1 MAGASQKSGEGE
13 KKREKDKGGL
23 VALFIRRPVS
33 AFVLNVLIMV
43 AGLAALQGIDVRELP
58 DVDRP
63 VVTVSTDF
71 DGAAAETI
79 DREIT
84 QKLEDAVAR
93 VSGVKTISSRS
104 SFARSRVTVEFND
117 GVDLNVAA
125 ADIRDAISR
134 VTNDLPD
141 DADSSRIIKA
151 DSNADAVMRLAVT
164 STTMSVDDLTV
175 LTEDQ
180 IVDTLSAVSGV
191 ADVQVNGDRDKIFR
205 IDINPAKL
213 ASYGLTIA
221 DVTKTL
227 SDMAL
232 DAPAGSLRSSSQ
244 ALVVRA
250 TANISTPEEFENV
263 YLNNRVRIGDIA
275 NVTLGPDVE
284 TSIVR
289 VNGKPGVG
297 LGIVRQAQS
306 NTLDI
311 SEGIRSAVDNLNKT
325 LPEGVQITI
334 TSDDASF
341 IKGAIHEVEVALIV
355 AVLSVVVI
363 IFLFLWDLRATF
375 IPALSIPVALIGT
388 FAAIYLAGFSVN
400 ILTLLALVLATGLVV
415 DDAIVVLE
423 NIVRHRNL
431 GAGPRAA
438 AVIGTRE
445 VFFAVIATTLTLV
458 AVFVPISF
466 LPGQA
471 GGLFREFGFVL
482 AIAILLSAI
491 VALTLC
497 PMLASRFLKD
507 VKKPAGAVAD
517 NEENRNNEGNRNA
530 RENNGQEGL
539 SDRHSKPALLLNVA
553 HALQNFYARSLHRAL
568 DHPWIVVLLSIG
580 FVILSA
586 GGYMTLRQ
594 ELTPSE
600 DRAQIFLR
608 INGPQ
613 GISVDYLNDE
623 MRKIEE
629 ALLPFKERGE
639 IINTYSVS
647 GTFGSSNNGFLML
660 NLAPWGERHRSQQEI
675 VQEINQ
681 IMKGFPAV
689 RVIAAEGNSLGIRGA
704 GQGLQFAILGTDY
717 AKLQPVADQL
727 VRKMQEDPRFVQ
739 PRLSVEATQPQLFI
753 DINRERATDLGID
766 ITGLANAVQS
776 MLDGRKIGSV
786 YIGDRSYDVKLVSN
800 STPVND
806 PTDLENIFMK
816 TADDRFVPMSV
827 VTTVKE
833 KPVPP
838 ELGRESRMRS
848 IALTASLAPGFA
860 LGEAFEQALELA
872 KPLLP
877 AGSYI
882 IPLAE
887 AATLSETSSGLIIVF
902 GFALVIILLVL
913 AAQFE
918 SFISGLIVMATVPL
932 GLGSAVFAMMVSGV
946 SLNVYSEIG
955 LVLLVGI
962 MAKNGILIV
971 EFADQLRNRN
981 QTLREAVEN
990 AANIRLR
997 PVSMTMICAILGGV
1011 PLILA
1016 SGAGAEARISLG
1028 FVIVGGLG
1036 LATIATLYVTPV
1048 TYLLLGRFIRPKAE
1062 EDFELEEE
1070 LDAAQKAKTS
1080 G

>member
-1 MAGASQKSGEGE
+1 MAEAFEKSGERE
-13 KKREKDKGGL
+13 KEREKDKGGL

-289 VNGKPGVG
+289 VNGRPGVG

-507 VKKPAGAVAD
+507 VKKPAGAVA
-517 NEENRNNEGNRNA
+517 NNEGNLNGE
-530 RENNGQEGL
+530 ENNGQEAL
-539 SDRHSKPALLLNVA
+539 SNRHSKPALLLKFA

-586 GGYMTLRQ
+586 GGYLTLRQ

-623 MRKIEE
+623 MRKIED

-872 KPLLP
+872 KPILP

-981 QTLREAVEN
+981 QSLREAVEN

-1070 LDAAQKAKTS
+1070 LDAAQNAKTT